1 MTLRLSSA
9 VSAAALL
16 CASSVLAQAHP
27 EERDRLSIPT
37 AIVEPAPRAPL
48 PGDTAA
54 LNLPAGFEIN
64 RFAERLGNL
73 RMLAVASNGDIYA
86 TRRAEGDVILLRD
99 ADRDGK
105 ADGDPVV
112 VARRAGAHGLALYDG
127 KLYLATVKEIFVGD
141 VAPDGSVGP
150 LTLLIGDL
158 PDAGQ
163 HPNRTIAVGPDQM
176 LYISVGSTC
185 DACAES
191 NPENATILRASLDGK
206 SRTIFASGL
215 RNTIGFGWHPR
226 TGELW
231 GMDHG
236 IDNLGD
242 DLQQEELNNIK
253 AGKRYGWP
261 YVYGVEEGVNPQ
273 DEPPADI
280 TAATWAQMSEAAAL
294 GYTAHAAPMQMA
306 FYAGGPF
313 PDAYDGDAFV
323 ALRGSWA
330 RSTPSGYEVVRV
342 RFANGQAR
350 GIEPFLTSFLADGGQ
365 SRTGRPAGL
374 AVAGDGSLLLG
385 DDENGILYRISYPG
399 GRGAGRPVT
408 PPADAMRTQTSRG
421 SGVPLALARVEAGL
435 GLTVSSPV
443 IQPGGPIPRPHSEY
457 YDGVAP
463 PLSWTP
469 VEGAATYVVI
479 MEDPD
484 AAAPRPFVHWLA
496 WNLTEPM
503 TPEGLHEEIK
513 LPNGVVQGANSR
525 GSVGY
530 FGPRPP
536 VGDPPHRYHFQVFAL
551 DRPLDIL
558 PGSDRDT
565 LLAAMRGHVLAE
577 GELIGTYGQVDAPL
591 K

>member
-1 MTLRLSSA
+1 MNPRLL
-9 VSAAALL
+9 AAASTAAL
-16 CASSVLAQAHP
+16 CCATSAFAQAHP
-27 EERDRLSIPT
+27 EDNDRLAIPT
-37 AIVEPAPRAPL
+37 AIFEPTARAPL
-48 PGDTAA
+48 PGDTSA
-54 LNLPAGFEIN
+54 LKVPDGFAVS
-64 RFAERLGNL
+64 RFAERLGNV
-73 RMLAVASNGDIYA
+73 RMLAVAPNGDIYA

-99 ADRDGK
+99 ADGDGK

-112 VARRAGAHGLALYDG
+112 VARRAGAHGVAVHSD
-127 KLYLATVKEIFVGD
+127 KLYLATVKEVFVGD
-141 VAPDGSVGP
+141 ILADGTLSP
-150 LTLLIGDL
+150 LSLIIGDL
-158 PDAGQ
+158 PDSGQ
-163 HPNRTIAVGPDQM
+163 HPNRTLSVGPDEM

-226 TGELW
+226 TGQLW

-242 DLQQEELNNIK
+242 DLQQDELNNIQ

-261 YVYGVEEGVNPQ
+261 YVYGVEEAVNPQ
-273 DEPPADI
+273 DEPPASI
-280 TAATWAQMSEAAAL
+280 TAATWAEMSEAAVL

-313 PDAYDGDAFV
+313 PDAYNGDAFV

-342 RFANGQAR
+342 DFENGRAR
-350 GIEPFLTSFLADGGQ
+350 SIEPFLTGFIADGGQ
-365 SRTGRPAGL
+365 ARTGRPAGL

-385 DDENGILYRISYPG
+385 DDENGILYRISYPR
-399 GRGAGRPVT
+399 GRGRPVMAVA
-408 PPADAMRTQTSRG
+408 PADAMRTQTGRG
-421 SGVPLALARVEAGL
+421 SGVPLAIERLQGAAPI
-435 GLTVSSPV
+435 TVTSTAFADRA
-443 IQPGGPIPRPHSEY
+443 PIPRPQSEY

-463 PLSWTP
+463 ALSWTP
-469 VEGAATYVVI
+469 VDGAATYVII

-484 AAAPRPFVHWLA
+484 AAAPKPFVHWLA
-496 WNLTEPM
+496 WNIAQPM
-503 TPEGLHEEIK
+503 TPEGLSEEIK
-513 LPNGVVQGANSR
+513 LPDGIVQGATSR

-536 VGDPPHRYHFQVFAL
+536 VGDAPHRYHLQVFAL
-551 DRPLDIL
+551 DTRLDIL

-565 LLAAMRGHVLAE
+565 LLAAMRGHVIGE
-577 GELIGTYGQVDAPL
+577 GRLVGTYAQTDAPL

>member
-1 MTLRLSSA
+1 MRLRLLATLS
-9 VSAAALL
+9 VAAL
-16 CASSVLAQAHP
+16 ASATSVLAQAHP
-27 EERDRLSIPT
+27 EERDRLVIASSLFEPT
-37 AIVEPAPRAPL
+37 PRAPL

-54 LNLPAGFEIN
+54 LTLPEGFEIS

-73 RMLAVASNGDIYA
+73 RMLAVAPNGDVYA

-99 ADRDGK
+99 ADGDGK
-105 ADGDPVV
+105 ADSDPIV
-112 VARRAGAHGLALYDG
+112 VARRAGAHGLALHDG
-127 KLYLATVKEIFVGD
+127 KLYLATVKEVFVGD
-141 VAPDGSVGP
+141 IQPDGRVGA
-150 LTLLIGDL
+150 LRLIIGDL
-158 PDAGQ
+158 PDSGQ
-163 HPNRTIAVGPDQM
+163 HPNRTLAVGPDGM

-191 NPENATILRASLDGK
+191 NPENATMLRASLDGK

-242 DLQQEELNNIK
+242 DLQQEELNNLQ

-261 YVYGVEEGVNPQ
+261 YVYGVEEGANPQ

-280 TAATWAQMSEAAAL
+280 TAATWAQMSEAAVL

-306 FYAGGPF
+306 FYPGGPF

-323 ALRGSWA
+323 AMRGSWA
-330 RSTPSGYEVVRV
+330 RSAPSGYEIVRV
-342 RFANGQAR
+342 RFNNGRAR
-350 GIEPFLTSFLADGGQ
+350 SIEPFLTGFIADGGQ
-365 SRTGRPAGL
+365 ARTGRPTGV
-374 AVAGDGSLLLG
+374 AVAGDGSLLVG
-385 DDENGILYRISYPG
+385 DDENGVLYRISYPA
-399 GRGAGRPVT
+399 GRGKAVIGN
-408 PPADAMRTQTSRG
+408 PPADPMRRQTSRG
-421 SGVPLALARVEAGL
+421 SGVPLALDRLEGAATI
-435 GLTVSSPV
+435 TVSSSAFTEGGAIP
-443 IQPGGPIPRPHSEY
+443 QPQSEY

-463 PLSWTP
+463 ALNWTP

-484 AAAPRPFVHWLA
+484 AAAPKPFVHWLA
-496 WNLTEPM
+496 WNITETG
-503 TPEGLHEEIK
+503 TPEGLHEDIK
-513 LPNGVVQGANSR
+513 LPNGVVQGATSR

-536 VGDPPHRYHFQVFAL
+536 VGDAPHHYNFQVFAL

-565 LLAAMRGHVLAE
+565 LLAAMRGHVIGE
-577 GELIGTYGQVDAPL
+577 GRLVGTYAQTDAPL

>member
-1 MTLRLSSA
+1 MHPRIFA
-9 VSAAALL
+9 VGSAAALC

-27 EERDRLSIPT
+27 EERDRLVIPS
-37 AIVEPAPRAPL
+37 AIFEPTPRAPL

-54 LNLPAGFEIN
+54 LDLPEGFEIN
-64 RFAERLGNL
+64 RFAERLGNI
-73 RMLAVASNGDIYA
+73 RMLAVAPNGDIYA

-99 ADRDGK
+99 ADGDGK

-112 VARRAGAHGLALYDG
+112 VARRAGAHGLTIHGG
-127 KLYLATVKEIFVGD
+127 KLYLATVKEVFVGD
-141 VAPDGSVGP
+141 VVADGTVGP
-150 LTLLIGDL
+150 LSLIIGDL
-158 PDAGQ
+158 PDSGQ
-163 HPNRTIAVGPDQM
+163 HPNRTLAVGPDEM

-242 DLQQEELNNIK
+242 DLQQEELNNIQ

-280 TAATWAQMSEAAAL
+280 TGATWAQMSEAAAL

-306 FYAGGPF
+306 FYPGGPF
-313 PDAYDGDAFV
+313 PNTYDGDAFV

-330 RSTPSGYEVVRV
+330 RSAPSGYEVVRV
-342 RFANGQAR
+342 RFNNGRAQA
-350 GIEPFLTSFLADGGQ
+350 IEPFLTSFIADAGQ
-365 SRTGRPAGL
+365 SRTGRPTGL

-385 DDENGILYRISYPG
+385 DDENGILYRISYPA
-399 GRGAGRPVT
+399 GRGQSVMAA
-408 PPADAMRTQTSRG
+408 PPADAMRQQTSRG
-421 SGVPLALARVEAGL
+421 SGVPLALERVDAPASI
-435 GLTVSSPV
+435 TVSSGAFTE
-443 IQPGGPIPRPHSEY
+443 GGPIPRQQSEY

-463 PLSWTP
+463 GLSLTP
-469 VEGAATYVVI
+469 VEGAATYVII

-484 AAAPRPFVHWLA
+484 AAAPNPFVHWLA
-496 WNLTEPM
+496 WNITEPM

-513 LPNGVVQGANSR
+513 LPDGIVQGATSR

-536 VGDPPHRYHFQVFAL
+536 VGDAPHHYHVQVFAL

-565 LLAAMRGHVLAE
+565 LLAAMRGHVIGE
-577 GELIGTYGQVDAPL
+577 GRLVGTYAQTDAPL

>member
-1 MTLRLSSA
+1 MNPRLLAAASA
-9 VSAAALL
+9 VALCCAPSAF
-16 CASSVLAQAHP
+16 AQAHP
-27 EERDRLSIPT
+27 EDNDRLAIPT
-37 AIVEPAPRAPL
+37 AIFEPTARAPL
-48 PGDTAA
+48 PGDTSA
-54 LNLPAGFEIN
+54 LKVPDGFEVR
-64 RFAERLGNL
+64 RFAERLGNV
-73 RMLAVASNGDIYA
+73 RMLAVAPNGDIYA

-99 ADRDGK
+99 ADGDGK

-112 VARRAGAHGLALYDG
+112 VARRAGAHGLAVHGD
-127 KLYLATVKEIFVGD
+127 KLYLATVKEVFVGD
-141 VAPDGSVGP
+141 IMTDGTLSP
-150 LTLLIGDL
+150 LTLIIGDL
-158 PDAGQ
+158 PDSGQ
-163 HPNRTIAVGPDQM
+163 HPNRTLSVGPDEM

-242 DLQQEELNNIK
+242 DLQQEELNNIQ
-253 AGKRYGWP
+253 AGKRFGWP

-273 DEPPADI
+273 DEPPANI
-280 TAATWAQMSEAAAL
+280 TAATWAEMSEAAVL

-313 PDAYDGDAFV
+313 PNAYNGDAFV

-342 RFANGQAR
+342 DFENGRAR
-350 GIEPFLTSFLADGGQ
+350 SIEPFLTGFIADGGRA
-365 SRTGRPAGL
+365 RTGRPTGL
-374 AVAGDGSLLLG
+374 AIAGDGSLLFG
-385 DDENGILYRISYPG
+385 DDENGILYRISYPR
-399 GRGAGRPVT
+399 GRGRAEMAA
-408 PPADAMRTQTSRG
+408 PPIDAMRAQTARG
-421 SGVPLALARVEAGL
+421 SGVPLAFERVQGAAPIAVTSTAFAEGA
-435 GLTVSSPV
+435 S
-443 IQPGGPIPRPHSEY
+443 IPRAQSEY
-457 YDGVAP
+457 YDGVSPA
-463 PLSWTP
+463 LSWTP
-469 VEGAATYVVI
+469 VDGAATYVVI

-484 AAAPRPFVHWLA
+484 AATPKPFVHWLA
-496 WNLTEPM
+496 WNIAQPM
-503 TPEGLHEEIK
+503 TPEGLSEEIK
-513 LPNGVVQGANSR
+513 LPDGIVQGATSR

-530 FGPRPP
+530 YGPRPP
-536 VGDPPHRYHFQVFAL
+536 VGDAPHHYHLQVFAL
-551 DRPLDIL
+551 DTRLDIL

-565 LLAAMRGHVLAE
+565 LLAAMRGHGIGE
-577 GELIGTYGQVDAPL
+577 GRLVGTYAQTDAPL